1 MTGTPITGG
10 DFHGVFPYLVSP
22 IDDEGNVNDAALRR
36 LIEDVIAAGVHGLT
50 ALGSTGEFAYLSWTQ
65 RRRIVEVTLEAAGG
79 RVPVIAGVAA
89 TTTAEACRQAREFE
103 RIGVDGVVAILEAY
117 FPLREDDVIAYFT
130 AVANAVDLPVVI
142 YTNPNFQR
150 ADLTLSAIGRLADI
164 PNVRYVKDASS
175 NTGRLLSII
184 NLAGDRLQVF
194 AASSHIPAAV
204 MMIGGVG
211 WMAGPACLI
220 PAQSVRLY
228 ELAAAGR
235 WDEAMILQRRLWP
248 LNELFARYALA
259 ACVKGGLEMM
269 GYPVGAPL
277 PPQAPL
283 SEAGR
288 MEMRRVLRSV
298 GAL

>member
-1 MTGTPITGG
+1 MIGTPITGD

-22 IDDEGNVNDAALRR
+22 IDDDGNVNDAALHR
-36 LIEDVIAAGVHGLT
+36 LIGDVIAAGVHGLT

-65 RRRIVEVTLEAAGG
+65 RRRIVEVTLEAARG

-103 RIGVDGVVAILEAY
+103 RIGVDGIVAILEAY

-130 AVANAVDLPVVI
+130 AVASAVDLPVVI

-150 ADLTLSAIGRLADI
+150 ADLTLTAIDRLADI
-164 PNVRYVKDASS
+164 PNVRYVKDAST

-220 PAQSVRLY
+220 PAESVRLY
-228 ELAAAGR
+228 ELAVAGQ
-235 WDEAMILQRRLWP
+235 WDEAMVLQRRLWP

-283 SEAGR
+283 SESGR
-288 MEMRRVLRSV
+288 IEMRRVLQSV
-298 GAL
+298 GVL

>member
-1 MTGTPITGG
+1 MTGG

-22 IDDEGNVNDAALRR
+22 IDDDGNVNEAALRR

-65 RRRIVEVTLEAAGG
+65 RRRIAEVTLEAAGG

-103 RIGVDGVVAILEAY
+103 RIGIDGIVAVLEAY
-117 FPLREDDVIAYFT
+117 FPLSEDGVIAYFT
-130 AVANAVDLPVVI
+130 AVADAVDLPLVI
-142 YTNPNFQR
+142 YTNPNYQR
-150 ADLTLSAIGRLADI
+150 ADLTLTAIDRLADI
-164 PNVRYVKDASS
+164 PNVLYIKDAST

-184 NLAGDRLQVF
+184 NLVGERLRVF

-235 WDEAMILQRRLWP
+235 WDEAMVLQRRLWP

-269 GYPVGAPL
+269 GYPVGTPL

-283 SEAGR
+283 SESGR
-288 MEMRRVLRSV
+288 IEMRRVLQSV